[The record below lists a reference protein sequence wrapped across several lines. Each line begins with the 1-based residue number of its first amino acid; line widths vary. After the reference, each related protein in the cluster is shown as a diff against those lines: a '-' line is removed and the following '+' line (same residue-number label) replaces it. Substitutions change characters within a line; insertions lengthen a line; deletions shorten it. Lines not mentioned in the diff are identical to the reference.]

1 MPFDSKGMIY
11 PNNRFSG
18 GGMTLD
24 VLSTNANFEVQRQN
38 HFEVSITFIP
48 QYDIGDGTVGT
59 DPTFNQEFRISV
71 QSIDIP
77 DWSVDPVDIE
87 IGNQTVHVAGRPSLG
102 GNISIVLNDFIGL
115 DLENRLY
122 NWFRLVYDPETGLM
136 GLAYKYKTEMNLYM
150 YAPDGSCQRA
160 WRCTGVFPTGI
171 SGGGS
176 FDYGSGDKRQLTMEL
191 SVDFIYPIKR
201 VNEHM
206 FDANNIPVR

>member
-1 MPFDSKGMIY
+1 
-11 PNNRFSG
+11 
-18 GGMTLD
+18 
-24 VLSTNANFEVQRQN
+24 
-38 HFEVSITFIP
+38 
-48 QYDIGDGTVGT
+48 
-59 DPTFNQEFRISV
+59 
-71 QSIDIP
+71 
-77 DWSVDPVDIE
+77 
-87 IGNQTVHVAGRPSLG
+87 
-102 GNISIVLNDFIGL
+102 
-115 DLENRLY
+115 
-122 NWFRLVYDPETGLM
+122 M

-191 SVDFIYPIKR
+191 SVDFIYPIDR